1 MSISTE
7 ELRLLQNTPLF
18 GNMNETSIHMVVGNQ
33 MPRSYPKKALLF
45 QEGDYAN
52 RFYIMLDGWVK
63 LYRCTPEGQEAVIST
78 YTRGEI
84 FAECAMFMGASFPV
98 SAETIC
104 ASRLLTIEATTM
116 RRAINENPDLA
127 FSIMASASRHLKT
140 LVDQLEQMKLD
151 TGPERVAKFL
161 LELSYSTD
169 EDQGVNLPYEKSLIA
184 AKLGMKP
191 ESFSRALAKLRE
203 VGVQI
208 NGDQV
213 SISDVVAL
221 ASFAKKDYLGPIVTP
236 CSDTGIQKYI

>member
-1 MSISTE
+1 MSISPE

-18 GNMNETSIHMVVGNQ
+18 GNMNDAAIMSIIGNQ
-33 MPRSYPKKALLF
+33 LPRNYSKKALLF
-45 QEGDYAN
+45 QEGDRAD
-52 RFYIMLDGWVK
+52 RFYMMMNGWVK
-63 LYRCTPEGQEAVIST
+63 LYRSTPDGQEAVIST

-84 FAECAMFMGASFPV
+84 FAECAMFMGTSFPV

-104 ASRLLTIEATTM
+104 PSRLLTIEANTM
-116 RRAINENPDLA
+116 RRAINANPDLA
-127 FSIMASASRHLKT
+127 FSIMASASRHLKS

-161 LELSYSTD
+161 LELSYSS
-169 EDQGVNLPYEKSLIA
+169 EGENGINLPYEKSLIA

-191 ESFSRALAKLRE
+191 ESFSRALAKLRG

-208 NGDQV
+208 NGDNV
-213 SISDVVAL
+213 SINDVVAL

-236 CSDTGIQKYI
+236 CGAGRAQKYI